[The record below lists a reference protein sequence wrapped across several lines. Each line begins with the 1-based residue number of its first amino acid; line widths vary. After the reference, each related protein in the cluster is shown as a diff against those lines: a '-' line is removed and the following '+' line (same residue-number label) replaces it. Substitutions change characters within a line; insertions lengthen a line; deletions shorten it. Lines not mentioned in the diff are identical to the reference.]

1 VSEPT
6 RTNNQARGGGTGG
19 RSDRDDE
26 TAISSMSLSPL
37 SGEKIKEA
45 VEVKNN
51 ESPTVQPGQ
60 HWRSCDLTGSL
71 PPQWP
76 RSPAMCA
83 QQLIRCRGGCGTSA
97 RTGRVTAKID
107 KATIK
112 TKQRDNAVITMPKLT
127 R

>member
-1 VSEPT
+1 M
-6 RTNNQARGGGTGG
+6 
-19 RSDRDDE
+19 
-26 TAISSMSLSPL
+26 SSMSLLPP
-37 SGEKIKEA
+37 SGEKIKAA

-107 KATIK
+107 KGRIK